1 MKTGFYNISVLYGAS
16 PRGTFKSGSAMM
28 QLDVLENA
36 YLIVVDGT
44 IVELGTLDSE
54 GLKSY
59 TVSQSGEGSFKQS
72 QFPSPESTINKS
84 EADLKKD
91 VEIFQSI
98 EKTSSEKTPLKAEAG
113 EMESKNLELSEIHW
127 IDLQGAEIMP
137 GLVDSHTHIVFAAPR
152 HEEFALRIQGATYE
166 EIAAAG
172 GGILNSAKKL
182 RIALEDQLFED
193 ASARVKLMMQW
204 GTTTLEIKSGY
215 GLSVDSELKMLRV
228 IKRLKSNFP
237 IHIKATFLG
246 AHAFPM
252 EFKERRED
260 YIDLILRDMLPQV
273 VAEELADH
281 IDVFCDEGFFT
292 PEQTE
297 RILIK
302 AEQYGLPAK
311 IHGNELGLTG
321 GVQVGVKHGAW
332 SVDHL
337 EHCSELE
344 MELFKQTNG
353 ATIPVALPGTSY
365 FLGIPFAPT
374 RKMID
379 FGLPVALAT
388 DFNPGSSPVAS
399 LQTVCALACTQ
410 MKMMPQEAFHA
421 VTCNAARALRMEN
434 EVGSLAVG
442 MSADFLVMRST
453 DSVKT
458 IPYYLGQNQV
468 LHTYCKGRRVAS
480 SALNS

>member
-1 MKTGFYNISVLYGAS
+1 MKKAFHNISVLYGTS
-16 PRGTFKSGSAMM
+16 PRGTFKSGKEMM
-28 QLDVLENA
+28 LLDTLENA
-36 YLIVVDGT
+36 YI
-44 IVELGTLDSE
+44 IVEDGVILDIGTGSRAELETRTDGAKWGGSSIKNAE
-54 GLKSY
+54 KSPG
-59 TVSQSGEGSFKQS
+59 TSHETS
-72 QFPSPESTINKS
+72 SPEKKS
-84 EADLKKD
+84 EKD
-91 VEIFQSI
+91 FGSENSTTNI
-98 EKTSSEKTPLKAEAG
+98 E
-113 EMESKNLELSEIHW
+113 W
-127 IDLQGAEIMP
+127 IDLNGAEVMP

-182 RIALEDQLFED
+182 RETSEYQLFED
-193 ASARVKLMMQW
+193 AAKRVQLMMEW

-215 GLSVDSELKMLRV
+215 GLTVESELKMLRV
-228 IKRLKSNFP
+228 IKRLKQTFP

-246 AHAFPM
+246 AHAFPT
-252 EFKERRED
+252 EFKQRRDD
-260 YIDLILRDMLPQV
+260 YIDLILRDMLPAV
-273 VAEELADH
+273 VADELADH

-297 RILIK
+297 QILLK
-302 AEQYGLPAK
+302 AQQYGLPAK

-321 GVQVGVKHGAW
+321 GVQVGVKMNAW

-337 EHCSELE
+337 EHCSEEE
-344 MELFKQTNG
+344 MALFKESNG
-353 ATIPVALPGTSY
+353 NTIPVALPGTSY
-365 FLGIPFAPT
+365 FLGIPYAPT

-379 FGLPVALAT
+379 YGLPVALAT

-399 LQTVCALACTQ
+399 LQTVSALACTQ

-434 EVGSLAVG
+434 EVGCLAVG
-442 MSADFLVMRST
+442 MSADFLVMKSN
-453 DSVKT
+453 DAVKT

-468 LHTYCKGRRVAS
+468 KQTYCRGNCVS
-480 SALNS
+480 N